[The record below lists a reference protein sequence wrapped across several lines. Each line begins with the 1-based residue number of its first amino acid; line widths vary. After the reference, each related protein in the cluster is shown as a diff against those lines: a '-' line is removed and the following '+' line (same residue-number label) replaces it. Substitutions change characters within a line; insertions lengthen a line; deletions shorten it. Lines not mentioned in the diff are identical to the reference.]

1 MSVLLYFI
9 LVILLSERNNKEDI
23 PMKANKRR
31 QTYSSPAIRRYPY
44 PGAAEPRYFAEKL
57 LDALTAFAT
66 GVGAVTVFVFLMT
79 M

>member
-1 MSVLLYFI
+1 
-9 LVILLSERNNKEDI
+9 
-23 PMKANKRR
+23 MKAIKRR
-31 QTYSSPAIRRYPY
+31 QSYSAPAIRRYPY

-66 GVGAVTVFVFLMT
+66 GVGAVTVFVFLIT

>member
-1 MSVLLYFI
+1 
-9 LVILLSERNNKEDI
+9 
-23 PMKANKRR
+23 MKATKRH
-31 QTYSSPAIRRYPY
+31 QSYSAPAIRRYAY

-66 GVGAVTVFVFLMT
+66 GVGAVTVFIFLIT